1 MRSKRNEVRIEVRS
15 WLRVPTCFVAL
26 VPPHDKPMLGE
37 IRIPFIYDLAMPAT
51 ILSCFACCEALPV
64 NRVTNPQI
72 AVDMT
77 LATRT

>member
-1 MRSKRNEVRIEVRS
+1 
-15 WLRVPTCFVAL
+15 
-26 VPPHDKPMLGE
+26 MLGE

-72 AVDMT
+72 AVDMN